1 MFNPKLKE
9 FYSYLF
15 TNVCFVPRTDYDFC
29 NKEDICSKI
38 MRYYGEQNIPGLSFC
53 IASKSEDENIQDWY
67 KEKID
72 AKINQNL
79 DLDFILC
86 IENKTGDFFM
96 VDKLYF
102 WY

>member
-1 MFNPKLKE
+1 MFNLE
-9 FYSYLF
+9 RIYSYLF
-15 TNVCFVPRTDYDFC
+15 TNVCSRTDYDFC

-38 MRYYGEQNIPGLSFC
+38 MRYYEQNIPGLSFC
-53 IASKSEDENIQDWY
+53 IASKSEDENIQAWY